1 MASTPNVAGTAV
13 GAATSAANVASTA
26 VSASPMRI
34 VAVQPGPAD
43 STLTLENTSG
53 TPVDLTNWSVRLGA
67 TSLRLPA
74 NTVVPPN
81 GRLVVHSGTGTSTA
95 SDVYLAQDTAT
106 LLTALQSGT
115 TVSLVDASGN
125 VVGEMTPPR

>member
-1 MASTPNVAGTAV
+1 M
-13 GAATSAANVASTA
+13 
-26 VSASPMRI
+26 
-34 VAVQPGPAD
+34 AVQPGPAD
-43 STLTLENTSG
+43 STLTLENSSG
-53 TPVDLTNWSVRLGA
+53 APVDLTNWSVRLGA
-67 TSLRLPA
+67 TSLKLPA

-95 SDVYLAQDTAT
+95 SDVYLGQDTAT